1 MPNEVQGERW
11 QRLRAGDVE
20 VLLEIPSV
28 GLPRVLHWGVD
39 LGEVTD
45 RELEQLALAAVPQ
58 VTSYVIDDPVPVAV
72 LPEHALG
79 WSGLPGV
86 CGHRDDRSDWSPLF
100 TIASVGRED
109 YLRARPSHPVPER
122 PRPALVNIWEAV
134 YFDAGTSK
142 LLKLADEAAALGIER
157 FVLDDGWL
165 RGRRSEQS
173 GLGDWYVARRVH
185 SVVADDGSE
194 ALYALVGLQTS
205 VTQPPGAFRLPGLDD
220 AGTYRLRLLDPG
232 LVPTASRKL
241 PPWPAAAPGGDPAL
255 ELTGRMLA
263 TAGIQASFMQPESL
277 LLLHLTR
284 GVRQ

>member
-28 GLPRVLHWGVD
+28 GLPRVLHRGVD

-45 RELEQLALAAVPQ
+45 RDLEQLALAAVPQ

-100 TIASVGRED
+100 TIAS
-109 YLRARPSHPVPER
+109 
-122 PRPALVNIWEAV
+122 
-134 YFDAGTSK
+134 
-142 LLKLADEAAALGIER
+142 
-157 FVLDDGWL
+157 
-165 RGRRSEQS
+165 
-173 GLGDWYVARRVH
+173 
-185 SVVADDGSE
+185 
-194 ALYALVGLQTS
+194 
-205 VTQPPGAFRLPGLDD
+205 
-220 AGTYRLRLLDPG
+220 
-232 LVPTASRKL
+232 RKL
-241 PPWPAAAPGGDPAL
+241 PRWLAAAAGDDPAL

-263 TAGIQASFMQPESL
+263 TAGIQAPFMQPESL

-284 GVRQ
+284 GARQ